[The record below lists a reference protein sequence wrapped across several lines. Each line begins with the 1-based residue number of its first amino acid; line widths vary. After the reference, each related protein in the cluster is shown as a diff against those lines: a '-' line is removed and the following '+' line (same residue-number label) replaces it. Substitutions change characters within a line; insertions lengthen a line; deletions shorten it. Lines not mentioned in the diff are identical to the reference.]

1 MPESNTLL
9 AVFEDVDPAANAI
22 EKLHELG
29 LTDDRINVISG
40 IPIQGRVLG
49 LPSARTNVSRI
60 GLFGAMLGMGLG
72 LFLAYGTPYLYPLLV
87 GGQPIF
93 PVPIGFI
100 TVFEMTMLGL
110 MGFSF
115 LGLFVDSG
123 FPSYT
128 PKEYVPEISDGRI
141 AILFSHPV
149 EAQQKFVD
157 AMKNMGAESVAPAE
171 ARHL

>member
-1 MPESNTLL
+1 MPESATLL

-22 EKLHELG
+22 ERLHNLG
-29 LTDDRINVISG
+29 VTDDQINVISG

-49 LPSARTNVSRI
+49 LPGALTNVSRI
-60 GLFGAMLGMGLG
+60 GLLGAILGMFLG
-72 LFLAYGTPYLYPLLV
+72 FFLAYGTPYLYPLPV

-93 PVPIGFI
+93 PVPIGLI

-128 PKEYVPEISDGRI
+128 PKHYVPEISDGRI
-141 AILFSHPV
+141 AILFSYPI
-149 EAQQKFVD
+149 EEQQKFVD